1 MDEFLCVLSCVVT
14 VNLNIHYIIL
24 INFSLSLSLSE
35 DQVGNDV
42 SHEILSS
49 SPTKINGGTNETLTS
64 TNLSLS
70 PQINQHDEMDGTY
83 QPHGSDGDDNDS
95 KEVLKKEDVAYDEHR
110 EQIKMI
116 MSSYTDSEDS

>member
-1 MDEFLCVLSCVVT
+1 MFHKCDHWDYES
-14 VNLNIHYIIL
+14 NQKYDIKRHEKRKQESYNP
-24 INFSLSLSLSE
+24 NNE

-49 SPTKINGGTNETLTS
+49 YSTKINGGTNETLTS

>member
-1 MDEFLCVLSCVVT
+1 MFHKCDHCDYESNRKYNTMRHEKKKHESHHPKDENQ
-14 VNLNIHYIIL
+14 VN
-24 INFSLSLSLSE
+24 
-35 DQVGNDV
+35 NDV
-42 SHEILSS
+42 SHERLSS

-95 KEVLKKEDVAYDEHR
+95 KEVLKKEDVAYDEHS